1 MIFEQENIMYA
12 ICSYYNVNTNDLIVR
27 DRTARIIRIK
37 HMYFYLCSKFT
48 TLSLQAIGKTAKVDH
63 ATVIYAKSKIESQ
76 IKIYR
81 NIWNDFENLKL
92 KLTENTKLIPI
103 HIDLLRITENYTRT
117 LTN

>member
-27 DRTARIIRIK
+27 DRTARIVRIK

-92 KLTENTKLIPI
+92 KLTENTILIPI
-103 HIDLLRITENYTRT
+103 HIDLLHETENYTKT
-117 LTN
+117 LTS